1 MLYSVLMNST
11 YQPLINPSKS
21 WQLYLQNTWEIPSIF
36 SHFFH
41 IRTLLKITITSYSN
55 TAKAFS
61 GFWEFFL
68 WPHLRHMEVP
78 RLGVESELQLLAYT
92 TATATLDPS
101 CVCDPCCSLQ
111 QCQILSPLIKAR
123 DQTHILRETISVS
136 YTHWATRWTLQIQQE
151 LFKKSPAP
159 TFVQLQSIFHCSQQY
174 LFKTYIQIILF
185 HCSKLSSSIAT
196 LPE

>member
-1 MLYSVLMNST
+1 MCLALFNSFSMLLG
-11 YQPLINPSKS
+11 SKS
-21 WQLYLQNTWEIPSIF
+21 ILQHYLQGLEWSIPVV
-36 SHFFH
+36 SHLFP
-41 IRTLLKITITSYSN
+41 LSVSLSELQSYCIC
-55 TAKAFS
+55 FLVLHS
-61 GFWEFFL
+61 G
-68 WPHLRHMEVP
+68 HMKVP